1 MIQKDYNIG
10 DQIGPINYIVSK
22 EDVIDFTSL
31 LESNV
36 SFQRFISVKEARKGN
51 FPESIVPGNMHLILL
66 SNFLMTSIKN
76 IILKKMEIIFRH
88 IVKQNIQLIIRGFI
102 TNVSYENN
110 TKYYECDITIEDD
123 QGISLVIANSKFTI
137 K

>member
-36 SFQRFISVKEARKGN
+36 SFQRFTSVKEARKEN

-66 SNFLMTSIKN
+66 SNFFSVI
-76 IILKKMEIIFRH
+76 
-88 IVKQNIQLIIRGFI
+88 
-102 TNVSYENN
+102 SYEF
-110 TKYYECDITIEDD
+110 Y
-123 QGISLVIANSKFTI
+123 
-137 K
+137 